1 MPVELNGGFYMVE
14 MFKKF
19 INVITN
25 AQYILIKEK
34 LNTYMKKEVEYIR
47 RLDFSVESS
56 DRYYIMMYKC
66 MKDVLVLVKER
77 EINGCVVRKQTV
89 ITAEEFSAIIHNDYT
104 LVKESENDVL
114 REMAWGM
121 EIDGI
126 RVLGIRE
133 YVEESYRSED
143 TEEIYSFIRSEIK
156 YTDIPDNFLKEK
168 LSYPD
173 VESEDMNRTDRNI
186 EFEYLKRVNVP
197 FAIQQTC

>member
-1 MPVELNGGFYMVE
+1 MVE

-114 REMAWGM
+114 REK
-121 EIDGI
+121 I
-126 RVLGIRE
+126 
-133 YVEESYRSED
+133 
-143 TEEIYSFIRSEIK
+143 
-156 YTDIPDNFLKEK
+156 
-168 LSYPD
+168 
-173 VESEDMNRTDRNI
+173 
-186 EFEYLKRVNVP
+186 LKRYT
-197 FAIQQTC
+197 AS

>member
-1 MPVELNGGFYMVE
+1 MVE

-156 YTDIPDNFLKEK
+156 Y
-168 LSYPD
+168 S
-173 VESEDMNRTDRNI
+173 
-186 EFEYLKRVNVP
+186 
-197 FAIQQTC
+197 